1 VAQLDPIWV
10 NFSVSQNEAVRRDER
25 TRSGLYVAP
34 PEDRYEVEIVLGNGR
49 VFPHTGELDFA
60 DPSYDERTGT
70 FTVRAVVPNPDLLLR
85 PGMFVT
91 ALLKGA
97 TRPGAIVVPQR
108 AVQKSPEGHIVW
120 LVNARARPSRRPVIA
135 GDWIGDE
142 WIIEQGL
149 QGGETL
155 IVEGFQRLGPGA
167 PVKPVP
173 LGAAADAQ
181 RRRPGRPARGSG
193 LLHRPAGVRI
203 GHLDRDPARGLR
215 GHARHAGGAVPEI
228 APPTV
233 TVTAAYPGATAEVIA
248 NTVAAPIEQL
258 VNGVDGMIY
267 MSSTS
272 SSTGAMSLTVTFEP
286 GTDPDIAQ
294 VNTQNRVSQALAR
307 LPEVVTRQGVNV
319 EKKSSTFMM
328 LVSFYSPDDSLDPVF
343 LQNYVNLYVLDAVK
357 RVPGANLSSVF
368 PPPDVAMRVWL
379 KPDRMAQLGITTGEV
394 ANAIRGQNQAFGVG
408 QIGQAPAPAGHA
420 AEFPDHQPGHARD
433 GNAEFEDIIVRA
445 ADGSGETAIVRLRD
459 VARAE
464 LGAQN
469 YLVRSKVNGRTAAA
483 LVVFQQ
489 PGANAIETS
498 ARVRALLEELSAGF
512 PDGLEYKVVMDTSLF
527 TAASIEKVIH
537 TFFEAVVL
545 VVLVVFLFLQS
556 LRATIIPT
564 LAVPIAIIGAYIGIY
579 ALGFSTNM
587 LTLFGM
593 ILAIGLVV
601 DDAIIVVE
609 AVEHKM
615 ATKGMSPR
623 EASKEAMQ
631 ELTGAL
637 ISIVLVLAAVFL
649 PVAFLGGM
657 TGTLYKQFAITI
669 AIAMVFSGIV
679 ALTLSPALAAL
690 ILKPGHAEKKGLFPL
705 VRARLRARHRHYVAG
720 VRWLIA
726 TRRSGSA
733 CSARRSPAVYGLFS
747 ILPSSFVPDEDQGYI
762 FAATM
767 LPDAASLERTV
778 GVSDQATEI
787 LVAAPRDRRRG
798 ADRWLQPVRRPDA
811 HERRCDVR
819 GAEALR
825 GTERR
830 GRVLVRRGRRDAAPA
845 RRAQDGAGVPP
856 EPAGDP
862 RAGRHRRLRVLP
874 AGPQRRRPG
883 PARAGGRQFIAAA
896 NARPELARVS
906 TTFSAAQQQLY
917 LDVDRARAELLGIPV
932 QDVYATLQAYFG
944 SMYVSQ
950 FTQFG
955 RIWQV
960 IIQAED
966 VYRDAPADLDN
977 IFLVSS
983 TGETLPLSAVATTAM
998 PPGPPVEPLQRLPR
1012 GQGHG
1017 QRRARLQLRPGAGA
1031 MEAVAAEVLPEG
1043 MPSPG
1048 PARPTRKRRRAGP
1061 RRSRSCSAS
1070 SWCS

>member
-1 VAQLDPIWV
+1 MGPGFFIDRPVFASVISIVILLAGLAAMRATPVAQ
-10 NFSVSQNEAVRRDER
+10 
-25 TRSGLYVAP
+25 Y
-34 PEDRYEVEIVLGNGR
+34 
-49 VFPHTGELDFA
+49 
-60 DPSYDERTGT
+60 
-70 FTVRAVVPNPDLLLR
+70 
-85 PGMFVT
+85 
-91 ALLKGA
+91 
-97 TRPGAIVVPQR
+97 
-108 AVQKSPEGHIVW
+108 
-120 LVNARARPSRRPVIA
+120 
-135 GDWIGDE
+135 
-142 WIIEQGL
+142 
-149 QGGETL
+149 
-155 IVEGFQRLGPGA
+155 
-167 PVKPVP
+167 
-173 LGAAADAQ
+173 
-181 RRRPGRPARGSG
+181 
-193 LLHRPAGVRI
+193 
-203 GHLDRDPARGLR
+203 
-215 GHARHAGGAVPEI
+215 PEI

-233 TVTAAYPGATAEVIA
+233 TISAAYPGATAEVIA
-248 NTVAAPIEQL
+248 NTVAAPIEQQ
-258 VNGVDGMIY
+258 VNGVEGMIY
-267 MSSTS
+267 MTSSS
-272 SSTGAMSLTVTFEP
+272 SSTGAMTLTVTFEP

-328 LVSFYSPDDSLDPVF
+328 LIGFYAEDDSLDPIF

-357 RVPGANLSSVF
+357 RVPGANLSGMF

-379 KPDRMAQLGITTGEV
+379 KPDRMAQLGITTSEV

-408 QIGQAPAPAGHA
+408 QIGQTPAPLGTQQS
-420 AEFPDHQPGHARD
+420 FPITSQGMLATA
-433 GNAEFEDIIVRA
+433 AEFEDIIVRTGE
-445 ADGSGETAIVRLRD
+445 DGSGETAIVRLRD

-464 LGAQN
+464 LGAQS
-469 YLVRSKVNGRTAAA
+469 YLVTSKVNGKTAAA

-498 ARVRALLEELSAGF
+498 SRVRALLEELRPGF
-512 PDGLEYKVVMDTSLF
+512 PDKLQYKVVMDTSEF

-669 AIAMVFSGIV
+669 AIAMVVSGIV
-679 ALTLSPALAAL
+679 ALTLSPALSAL
-690 ILKPGHAEKKGLFPL
+690 ILKPGHAEKKGFFLWFE
-705 VRARLRARHRHYVAG
+705 RGFGRITDIYVDG
-720 VRWLIA
+720 VRWLLRHKSVGVGLFGA
-726 TRRSGSA
+726 MLLAS
-733 CSARRSPAVYGLFS
+733 YGLFS
-747 ILPSSFVPDEDQGYI
+747 ILPGSFVPDEDQGYI
-762 FAATM
+762 FAAAM
-767 LPDAASLERTV
+767 LPDAASLERTTNV
-778 GVSDQATEI
+778 TDR
-787 LVAAPRDRRRG
+787 AAEM
-798 ADRWLQPVRRPDA
+798 LLE
-811 HERRCDVR
+811 HE
-819 GAEALR
+819 AIE
-825 GTERR
+825 
-830 GRVLVRRGRRDAAPA
+830 DAAQIDGFSLFDGQTRANAGALFVALKPFEERDGPGESSFAVVAEMQKRFADIKPGLVFPLNPPA
-845 RRAQDGAGVPP
+845 IPGLGVTGGFEFFLQDRSG
-856 EPAGDP
+856 GDP
-862 RAGRHRRLRVLP
+862 AQLERTTRE
-874 AGPQRRRPG
+874 
-883 PARAGGRQFIAAA
+883 FIAAA
-896 NARPELARVS
+896 AARPELAGVS
-906 TTFSAAQQQLY
+906 STYSAAQQQLY

-944 SMYVSQ
+944 SMFVSQ

-960 IIQAED
+960 IVQAEPG
-966 VYRDAPADLDN
+966 YRDAPADLDE
-977 IFLVSS
+977 IYLVSG
-983 TGETLPLSAVATTAM
+983 TGATLPLSAVATHRYAAGPTLLSRFNGFPAAKINGSAA
-998 PPGPPVEPLQRLPR
+998 PGFSS
-1012 GQGHG
+1012 GQ
-1017 QRRARLQLRPGAGA
+1017 ALDA

-1043 MPSPG
+1043 YAYAWSGQAYEEKKAGGTSAIAFVFGIIMVFLILAAQYEKWTLPLGVLLAVPFALFGALLMTWGRGLENDVYFQVGLVTLIGLS
-1048 PARPTRKRRRAGP
+1048 AKNAILITEFAVENMRAGMP
-1061 RRSRSCSAS
+1061 AEEAATEAARMRLRPIVMTSLAFILGCVPMAIATGPGANSLHAIGTGVIGGMLASTLIASFFVPLFFVLLEGRRKPAPAMTAPAGTVTSPTGPVVPGREGR
-1070 SWCS
+1070 

>member
-1 VAQLDPIWV
+1 VSPGFFIDRPVFASVISIVIVLAGLAAMRATPVAQ
-10 NFSVSQNEAVRRDER
+10 
-25 TRSGLYVAP
+25 Y
-34 PEDRYEVEIVLGNGR
+34 
-49 VFPHTGELDFA
+49 
-60 DPSYDERTGT
+60 
-70 FTVRAVVPNPDLLLR
+70 
-85 PGMFVT
+85 
-91 ALLKGA
+91 
-97 TRPGAIVVPQR
+97 
-108 AVQKSPEGHIVW
+108 
-120 LVNARARPSRRPVIA
+120 
-135 GDWIGDE
+135 
-142 WIIEQGL
+142 
-149 QGGETL
+149 
-155 IVEGFQRLGPGA
+155 
-167 PVKPVP
+167 
-173 LGAAADAQ
+173 
-181 RRRPGRPARGSG
+181 
-193 LLHRPAGVRI
+193 
-203 GHLDRDPARGLR
+203 
-215 GHARHAGGAVPEI
+215 PEI

-248 NTVAAPIEQL
+248 NTVAAPIEQQI
-258 VNGVDGMIY
+258 NGVDGMIY

-328 LVSFYSPDDSLDPVF
+328 LISFFAADDSLDPIF
-343 LQNYVNLYVLDAVK
+343 LQNYVNLYILDAVK
-357 RVPGANLSSVF
+357 RLPGANLSSVF

-379 KPDRMAQLGITTGEV
+379 QPDRMAQLGITTGEV

-408 QIGQAPAPAGHA
+408 QIGQAPAPAGA
-420 AEFPDHQPGHARD
+420 QQSFPITSQGMLATA
-433 GNAEFEDIIVRA
+433 AEFEDIIVRT
-445 ADGSGETAIVRLRD
+445 ADRSGETAIVRLRD

-469 YLVRSKVNGRTAAA
+469 YLVKSKVNGKTAAS

-489 PGANAIETS
+489 PGANAIDTS
-498 ARVRALLEELSAGF
+498 QRVRALLEELSPGF

-564 LAVPIAIIGAYIGIY
+564 LAVPIAIVGAYIGIY

-615 ATKGMSPR
+615 AVKGMSPR
-623 EASKEAMQ
+623 EASKEAMH

-637 ISIVLVLAAVFL
+637 ISIVLVLAAVFV

-679 ALTLSPALAAL
+679 ALTLSPALSAL
-690 ILKPGHAEKKGLFPL
+690 ILKPGHAEKKGFF
-705 VRARLRARHRHYVAG
+705 LRFERGFDRVTNAYVAG
-720 VRWLIA
+720 VRWLIGHKA
-726 TRRSGSA
+726 LGVGLFGVTLAGI
-733 CSARRSPAVYGLFS
+733 YGLFS
-747 ILPSSFVPDEDQGYI
+747 ILPSSFVPDEDQGYM

-767 LPDAASLERTV
+767 LPDAASLERTTAL
-778 GVSDQATEI
+778 SDQATEI
-787 LVAAPRDRRRG
+787 LLQHPAIADVAQIDGFSLFDGQTRTNSAALFIALKPFEERSGEGESSFATVREMQRQLGALKGGLVFPLNPPAIPGLGVTGGFEFFLQDRSG
-798 ADRWLQPVRRPDA
+798 
-811 HERRCDVR
+811 
-819 GAEALR
+819 
-825 GTERR
+825 
-830 GRVLVRRGRRDAAPA
+830 
-845 RRAQDGAGVPP
+845 
-856 EPAGDP
+856 GDP
-862 RAGRHRRLRVLP
+862 VQLEGVIRD
-874 AGPQRRRPG
+874 
-883 PARAGGRQFIAAA
+883 FIAAA
-896 NARPELARVS
+896 RARPELAGVS

-917 LDVDRARAELLGIPV
+917 LDVDRARAELLGVPV

-960 IIQAED
+960 VIQAD
-966 VYRDAPADLDN
+966 DAYRDDPADLDG

-983 TGETLPLSAVATTAM
+983 NGDILPLSAVATTRYSAG
-998 PPGPPVEPLQRLPR
+998 PTLLSRFNGFPAAKVTGSAAPGYSS
-1012 GQGHG
+1012 GQ
-1017 QRRARLQLRPGAGA
+1017 ALTA
-1031 MEAVAAEVLPEG
+1031 MEEVAAEALPAGYAYAWAGQAYEEKKAGGTSAIAFVFGIIMVFLILAAQYEKWTLPLGVLLAVPFALFGALLMTWGRGLENDVYFQVGLVTLIGLSAKNAILITEFAVENVRAGMSVEDAAVEAARMRLRPIVMTSLAFILGVVPMAIATGPGANSLHAIGTGVIGGMLASTLIASFFVPLFFVLLEG
-1043 MPSPG
+1043 RSG
-1048 PARPTRKRRRAGP
+1048 ARRAAPAQPAAAAPPPLPGET
-1061 RRSRSCSAS
+1061 
-1070 SWCS
+1070 

>member
-1 VAQLDPIWV
+1 MGPGFFIDRPVFASVISIVILLAGFAALRATPVAQ
-10 NFSVSQNEAVRRDER
+10 
-25 TRSGLYVAP
+25 Y
-34 PEDRYEVEIVLGNGR
+34 
-49 VFPHTGELDFA
+49 
-60 DPSYDERTGT
+60 
-70 FTVRAVVPNPDLLLR
+70 
-85 PGMFVT
+85 
-91 ALLKGA
+91 
-97 TRPGAIVVPQR
+97 
-108 AVQKSPEGHIVW
+108 
-120 LVNARARPSRRPVIA
+120 
-135 GDWIGDE
+135 
-142 WIIEQGL
+142 
-149 QGGETL
+149 
-155 IVEGFQRLGPGA
+155 
-167 PVKPVP
+167 
-173 LGAAADAQ
+173 
-181 RRRPGRPARGSG
+181 
-193 LLHRPAGVRI
+193 
-203 GHLDRDPARGLR
+203 
-215 GHARHAGGAVPEI
+215 PEI

-328 LVSFYSPDDSLDPVF
+328 LVGFYSPDDSLDPVY

-357 RVPGANLSSVF
+357 RVPGANLASVF

-379 KPDRMAQLGITTGEV
+379 RPDRMAQLGITTGEL
-394 ANAIRGQNQAFGVG
+394 AGAIRGQNQAFGVG
-408 QIGQAPAPAGHA
+408 QIGQAPAPEGTQQT
-420 AEFPDHQPGHARD
+420 FPITSQGMLATA
-433 GNAEFEDIIVRA
+433 AEFEDIIVRA

-469 YLVRSKVNGRTAAA
+469 YLVKSKVNGRTAAA
-483 LVVFQQ
+483 LVVYQQ

-669 AIAMVFSGIV
+669 ALAMVFSGIV

-690 ILKPGHAEKKGLFPL
+690 ILKPGHAEKKGFFLWFERGFGR
-705 VRARLRARHRHYVAG
+705 VTDIYVDG
-720 VRWLIA
+720 VRWLIRHKAVGVGLFAA
-726 TRRSGSA
+726 TLAG
-733 CSARRSPAVYGLFS
+733 VYGMFT

-762 FAATM
+762 FAAAM
-767 LPDAASLERTV
+767 LPDAASLERTT
-778 GVSDQATEI
+778 GLTDQVTETM
-787 LVAAPRDRRRG
+787 
-798 ADRWLQPVRRPDA
+798 
-811 HERRCDVR
+811 
-819 GAEALR
+819 LR
-825 GTERR
+825 HPAIS
-830 GRVLVRRGRRDAAPA
+830 DAAQIDGFSLFDGQTRTNAGALFVALKPFEERTGEGESSFAAVADLQRQLGGLKSGLVFPLNPPA
-845 RRAQDGAGVPP
+845 IPGLGVTGGFEFFLQDRSG
-856 EPAGDP
+856 GDP
-862 RAGRHRRLRVLP
+862 IKLERA
-874 AGPQRRRPG
+874 A
-883 PARAGGRQFIAAA
+883 RQFIAAA
-896 NARPELARVS
+896 NARPELAGVS

-917 LDVDRARAELLGIPV
+917 LDVDRARAELLGVPV

-966 VYRDAPADLDN
+966 SYRDAPADLDN
-977 IFLVSS
+977 IFLVSRH
-983 TGETLPLSAVATTAM
+983 GETLPLSAVATHRYAAGPTLLSRFNGFPAAKITGSAA
-998 PPGPPVEPLQRLPR
+998 PGYSSGQALTTMEEVAAEALPEGYAFAWAGQAYEEKKAGGTSAIAFVFGIIMVFLILAAQYEKWTLPLGVLLAVPFAIFGALLMTWGRGLENDVYFQVGLVTLIGLAAKNAILITEFAVENV
-1012 GQGHG
+1012 
-1017 QRRARLQLRPGAGA
+1017 RAGMSVEDAAAEAARMRLRPIVMTSLAFILGCVPMAIATGPGANSLHAIGTGVIGGMLASTLIASFFVPLFFVLLEGRRRPQQGAAAAGAGA
-1031 MEAVAAEVLPEG
+1031 SRPAPGEA
-1043 MPSPG
+1043 
-1048 PARPTRKRRRAGP
+1048 
-1061 RRSRSCSAS
+1061 
-1070 SWCS
+1070 

>member
-1 VAQLDPIWV
+1 MGPGFFIDRPVFASVISIVILLAGFAALRATPVAQ
-10 NFSVSQNEAVRRDER
+10 
-25 TRSGLYVAP
+25 Y
-34 PEDRYEVEIVLGNGR
+34 
-49 VFPHTGELDFA
+49 
-60 DPSYDERTGT
+60 
-70 FTVRAVVPNPDLLLR
+70 
-85 PGMFVT
+85 
-91 ALLKGA
+91 
-97 TRPGAIVVPQR
+97 
-108 AVQKSPEGHIVW
+108 
-120 LVNARARPSRRPVIA
+120 
-135 GDWIGDE
+135 
-142 WIIEQGL
+142 
-149 QGGETL
+149 
-155 IVEGFQRLGPGA
+155 
-167 PVKPVP
+167 
-173 LGAAADAQ
+173 
-181 RRRPGRPARGSG
+181 
-193 LLHRPAGVRI
+193 
-203 GHLDRDPARGLR
+203 
-215 GHARHAGGAVPEI
+215 PEI

-328 LVSFYSPDDSLDPVF
+328 LVGFYSPDDSLDPVY

-357 RVPGANLSSVF
+357 RVPGANLASVF

-379 KPDRMAQLGITTGEV
+379 KPDRMAQLGITTGEL
-394 ANAIRGQNQAFGVG
+394 AGAIRGQNQAFGVG
-408 QIGQAPAPAGHA
+408 QIGQAPAPEGTQQT
-420 AEFPDHQPGHARD
+420 FPITSQGMLATA
-433 GNAEFEDIIVRA
+433 AEFEDIIVRA

-469 YLVRSKVNGRTAAA
+469 YLVKSKVNGRTAAA
-483 LVVFQQ
+483 LVVYQQ

-669 AIAMVFSGIV
+669 ALAMVFSGIV

-690 ILKPGHAEKKGLFPL
+690 ILKPGHAEKKGFFLWFERGFGR
-705 VRARLRARHRHYVAG
+705 VTDVYVDG
-720 VRWLIA
+720 VRWLIRHKAVGVGLFAA
-726 TRRSGSA
+726 TLGG
-733 CSARRSPAVYGLFS
+733 VYGMFT

-762 FAATM
+762 FAAAM
-767 LPDAASLERTV
+767 LPDAASLERTT
-778 GVSDQATEI
+778 GLTDQVTET
-787 LVAAPRDRRRG
+787 L
-798 ADRWLQPVRRPDA
+798 
-811 HERRCDVR
+811 
-819 GAEALR
+819 LR
-825 GTERR
+825 HPAIS
-830 GRVLVRRGRRDAAPA
+830 DAAQIDGFSLFDGQTRTNAGALFVALKPFEDRTGEGESSFAAVADLQRQLGALKSGLVFPLNPPA
-845 RRAQDGAGVPP
+845 IPGLGVTGGFEFFLQDRSG
-856 EPAGDP
+856 GDP
-862 RAGRHRRLRVLP
+862 IQLERVT
-874 AGPQRRRPG
+874 
-883 PARAGGRQFIAAA
+883 RQFIAAA
-896 NARPELARVS
+896 NARPELAGVS

-917 LDVDRARAELLGIPV
+917 LDVDRARAELLGVPV

-966 VYRDAPADLDN
+966 SYRDAPADLDN
-977 IFLVSS
+977 IFLVSRH
-983 TGETLPLSAVATTAM
+983 GETLPLSAVATHRYAAGPTLLSRFNGFPAAKITGSAA
-998 PPGPPVEPLQRLPR
+998 PGYSSGQALATMEEVAAEALAEGYAFAWAGQAYEEKKAGGTSAIAFVFGIIMVFLILAAQYEKWTLPLGVLLAVPFAIFGALLMTWGRGLENDVYFQVGLVTLIGLAAKNAILITEFAVENV
-1012 GQGHG
+1012 
-1017 QRRARLQLRPGAGA
+1017 RAGMSVEDAAAEAARMRLRPIVMTSLAFILGCVPMAIATGPGANSLHAIGTGVIGGMLASTLIASFFVPLFFVLLEGRRRPQQGAAAAGAGA
-1031 MEAVAAEVLPEG
+1031 SRPAPGEA
-1043 MPSPG
+1043 
-1048 PARPTRKRRRAGP
+1048 
-1061 RRSRSCSAS
+1061 
-1070 SWCS
+1070 